1 MRPISPSTNCNH
13 QANSAYDKLAVIS
26 ENMNKLLEVEQF
38 IFELKQW
45 LRAYIDKVRENI
57 SEENFA
63 NLVNDN
69 TFSGINTFSDV
80 HIQTGNIYWT
90 DALGNKLAW
99 LAYDPTNQI
108 LTVHVQ
114 DSELTLSPNLAMT
127 VPTDTDIPNSIV
139 TYSFLSGLLNE
150 LESNLHTTI
159 DTEITSD
166 GTNPVSSQAIYN
178 YINEHQ
184 FQLTLEDSVLENS
197 SNGVKSSGIYTALQ
211 ELSTNIEA
219 LRNYVDSVVS
229 GVNDLYDS
237 LGVEDGVWT
246 YSDTEY
252 DNPSTLLAGHIYKI
266 VSSIHTDYGS
276 SNQVNNNIPV
286 NLSSANMEVV
296 YILEYPSLQ
305 VREAIRPTEDITLSN
320 AGAATMIVREY
331 TELDTSGLSTELTQE
346 VVGWEYTIS

>member
-45 LRAYIDKVRENI
+45 LRTYIDKVRENI

-63 NLVNDN
+63 NLANDN

-90 DALGNKLAW
+90 DSLGNKLAW
-99 LAYDPTNQI
+99 LAYDSTNQI

-127 VPTDTDIPNSIV
+127 VPTDTDVPNSIV

-150 LESNLHTTI
+150 LESNLHITV
-159 DTEITSD
+159 DNEITSD
-166 GTNPVSSQAIYN
+166 GANPVSSQAIYS

-184 FQLTLEDSVLENS
+184 FHLTLEDSVLEDS

-237 LGVEDGVWT
+237 LGVEDGVYT
-246 YSDTEY
+246 AITHIGTTFLTGHLYKVVSNIHTEY
-252 DNPSTLLAGHIYKI
+252 
-266 VSSIHTDYGS
+266 
-276 SNQVNNNIPV
+276 SNSGPTYADRQFQ
-286 NLSSANMEVV
+286 LSSDNVEAVK
-296 YILEYPSLQ
+296 ILTYPDIS
-305 VREAIRPTEDITLSN
+305 VHTVFRPLEDITIVTTN
-320 AGAATMIVREY
+320 GGALKANEY
-331 TELDTSGLSTELTQE
+331 VLADVNTEEELTTKQLI
-346 VVGWEYTIS
+346 GGDYYL

>member
-45 LRAYIDKVRENI
+45 LRTYIDKVRENI

-63 NLVNDN
+63 NLANDN

-90 DALGNKLAW
+90 DSLGNKLAW

-127 VPTDTDIPNSIV
+127 VPTDTDVPNSIV

-150 LESNLHTTI
+150 LEGSLHITV
-159 DTEITSD
+159 DNEITSD
-166 GTNPVSSQAIYN
+166 GANPVSSQAIYN

-184 FQLTLEDSVLENS
+184 FQLTLEDSVLEDS

-246 YSDTEY
+246 YSD
-252 DNPSTLLAGHIYKI
+252 STYGGDSATLIAGHIYKI
-266 VSSIHTDYGS
+266 VSASTP
-276 SNQVNNNIPV
+276 PV
-286 NLSSANMEVV
+286 ILSSINMEVV
-296 YILEYPSLQ
+296 YILEYPTLHI
-305 VREAIRPTEDITLSN
+305 VKAVRPTEDITVTDSGSAN
-320 AGAATMIVREY
+320 ITIREY
-331 TELDTSGLSTELTQE
+331 TSLDTSGLSTELTPE
-346 VVGWEYTIS
+346 ALGWGYIVE

>member
-13 QANSAYDKLAVIS
+13 QANTAYDKLAVIS
-26 ENMNKLLEVEQF
+26 ENIDKLREIEQF

-45 LRAYIDKVRENI
+45 LRTYINKVRENI

-63 NLVNDN
+63 NLANDN
-69 TFSGINTFSDV
+69 TFNGINTFSDV

-90 DALGNKLAW
+90 DSLGNRLAW

-150 LESNLHTTI
+150 LESSLHTTV
-159 DTEITSD
+159 DTEITSN

-184 FQLTLEDSVLENS
+184 FHLTLEDSVLEDS
-197 SNGVKSSGIYTALQ
+197 ANGVKSSGIYTALQ

-219 LRNYVDSVVS
+219 LRNYVDSAVS
-229 GVNDLYDS
+229 GVNDLYDT
-237 LGVEDGVWT
+237 LGVEDGVYAAIPFRGLT
-246 YSDTEY
+246 FFAGHLYKVISNIHTEY
-252 DNPSTLLAGHIYKI
+252 GYSGP
-266 VSSIHTDYGS
+266 VSGDRDFR
-276 SNQVNNNIPV
+276 
-286 NLSSANMEVV
+286 LSSDNVEAVK
-296 YILEYPSLQ
+296 ILTYPDIS
-305 VREAIRPTEDITLSN
+305 VHTVFRPLEDITVINTNGGSLKANEFVLADVN
-320 AGAATMIVREY
+320 AVE
-331 TELDTSGLSTELTQE
+331 ELTTKQLI
-346 VVGWEYTIS
+346 GGNYYL

>member
-45 LRAYIDKVRENI
+45 LRAYIDKIKENI

-63 NLVNDN
+63 NLANDN
-69 TFSGINTFSDV
+69 TFTGINTFSDV

-90 DALGNKLAW
+90 DALGNNLAW
-99 LAYDPTNQI
+99 LAYDPTNQV
-108 LTVHVQ
+108 LTIHVQ

-139 TYSFLSGLLNE
+139 TYSFLTGLLNE
-150 LESNLHTTI
+150 LENTLHITV
-159 DTEITSD
+159 DNEVTSD
-166 GTNPVSSQAIYN
+166 SANPVSSQALYT

-184 FQLTLEDSVLENS
+184 FQLTLEDSVQENS
-197 SNGVKSSGIYTALQ
+197 SNGVKSSGIYAALQ

-219 LRNYVDSVVS
+219 LRNYVDTVVS

-246 YSDTEY
+246 HSEFTSGSD
-252 DNPSTLLAGHIYKI
+252 SITLTAGHVYKI
-266 VSSIHTDYGS
+266 ISASLSPVTLSSTNMEVLYILDYPTLQIIKAVKPTENITVTDNGS
-276 SNQVNNNIPV
+276 SN
-286 NLSSANMEVV
+286 
-296 YILEYPSLQ
+296 
-305 VREAIRPTEDITLSN
+305 IT
-320 AGAATMIVREY
+320 VREY
-331 TELDTSGLSTELTQE
+331 TLLDTSGLSTEFDSSAL
-346 VVGWEYTIS
+346 GWGYITE

>member
-45 LRAYIDKVRENI
+45 LRTYIDKVKENI

-63 NLVNDN
+63 NLANDN

-90 DALGNKLAW
+90 DSLGNKLAW

-127 VPTDTDIPNSIV
+127 VPTDADVPNSIV
-139 TYSFLSGLLNE
+139 TYSFLSGLLQE
-150 LESNLHTTI
+150 LEDTLRVTKANAITQGSTDVPTCDAVYQFVTT
-159 DTEITSD
+159 
-166 GTNPVSSQAIYN
+166 N
-178 YINEHQ
+178 Q
-184 FQLTLEDSVLENS
+184 FQLTLEDSVLEDS

-219 LRNYVDSVVS
+219 LRSYVDSAVS
-229 GVNDLYDS
+229 GVNDLYDT
-237 LGVEDGVWT
+237 LGVEDGVYAAIPFIGQT
-246 YSDTEY
+246 FFAGHLYKVISNIHTEY
-252 DNPSTLLAGHIYKI
+252 GYSGP
-266 VSSIHTDYGS
+266 VSGDRDFR
-276 SNQVNNNIPV
+276 
-286 NLSSANMEVV
+286 LSSDNVEAVK
-296 YILEYPSLQ
+296 ILTYPGIS
-305 VREAIRPTEDITLSN
+305 VHTVFRPLEDITVITTNGGSLKANEYVLADVN
-320 AGAATMIVREY
+320 AVE
-331 TELDTSGLSTELTQE
+331 ELTTKQLI
-346 VVGWEYTIS
+346 GGNYYL

>member
-90 DALGNKLAW
+90 DSLGNKLAW
-99 LAYDPTNQI
+99 LAYDPSNQI

-139 TYSFLSGLLNE
+139 TYSFLTGLLNE
-150 LESNLHTTI
+150 LESNLHITV
-159 DTEITSD
+159 DNEITSD
-166 GTNPVSSQAIYN
+166 GANPVSSQAIYD

-184 FQLTLEDSVLENS
+184 FHLTLEDSVLEDS
-197 SNGVKSSGIYTALQ
+197 ANGVKSSGIYAALQ

-229 GVNDLYDS
+229 GVNDLYDT

-246 YSDTEY
+246 YSESEY
-252 DNPSTLLAGHIYKI
+252 GNPSTLLAGHTYKI
-266 VSSIHTDYGS
+266 ISSIHTEYNSGGI
-276 SNQVNNNIPV
+276 VTTNIPV
-286 NLSSANMEVV
+286 NLSSANIDVV
-296 YILEYPSLQ
+296 YILEYPTLYIKK
-305 VREAIRPTEDITLSN
+305 AIRPTEDITLSN
-320 AGAATMIVREY
+320 PGAATMIVREY
-331 TELDTSGLSTELTQE
+331 TELDSSGLSTELTQE
-346 VVGWEYTIS
+346 AIGWEYTVS